1 MTNLDDIHYV
11 VDIGCQN
18 PSYIL
23 FDNLEILQQSN
34 VRMYTLFCEIPT
46 MEFAQKI
53 WFATANKQKVLCQV
67 FIKYDINSQHNV
79 IWNMAIKN

>member
-1 MTNLDDIHYV
+1 MTNLDGIHYV
-11 VDIGCQN
+11 VDIDCQN
-18 PSYIL
+18 PFYNM
-23 FDNLEILQQSN
+23 FDNLEILQHSN

-67 FIKYDINSQHNV
+67 FIKYARNSQRYMEYGN
-79 IWNMAIKN
+79 